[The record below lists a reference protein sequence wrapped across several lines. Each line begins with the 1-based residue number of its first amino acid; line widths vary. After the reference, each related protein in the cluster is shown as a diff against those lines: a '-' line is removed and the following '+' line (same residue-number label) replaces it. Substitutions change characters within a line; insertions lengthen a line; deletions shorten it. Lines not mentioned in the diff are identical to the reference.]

1 MKRILLTTAALGVLG
16 LGSPAL
22 GADLP
27 MYSKAPVAPP
37 VYDWTGFYVGGFGGY
52 GFGNHNLVFPPG
64 PNNGFA
70 NFDANWESH
79 GGFGG
84 GEIGYNWQS
93 GELLFGIEADGVGA
107 NINGTDNSAI
117 GQNGFAQIDS
127 NKLKWVASLRAR
139 GGITVDRLLLFFDGG
154 WAVGDVDHTDINPG
168 VGVDKFSN
176 HRNGLAAGGGLA
188 YAITNNLI
196 GKVEYRYY
204 DLGTYHR
211 TAPTD
216 GVAAYNVSNTYST
229 VLLGLDYKFG
239 GSPVVAKY

>member
-37 VYDWTGFYVGGFGGY
+37 VYDWTGFYV
-52 GFGNHNLVFPPG
+52 
-64 PNNGFA
+64 
-70 NFDANWESH
+70 

-154 WAVGDVDHTDINPG
+154 WAVGDIDHTDINPG

-211 TAPTD
+211 IAPTD

-239 GSPVVAKY
+239 GSPAVAKY